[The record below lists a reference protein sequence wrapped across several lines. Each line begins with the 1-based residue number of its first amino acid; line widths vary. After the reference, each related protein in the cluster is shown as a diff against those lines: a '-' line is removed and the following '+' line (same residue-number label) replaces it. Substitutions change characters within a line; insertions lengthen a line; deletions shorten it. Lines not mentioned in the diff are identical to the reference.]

1 MTKKEV
7 IGDLHDNHITGMGW
21 GWGSPPQ
28 PPSLSYEC
36 TIMEFLDLGVEYHFL
51 FANRTFDP
59 TGQPLRDLDPR
70 VEFTGTGVLL
80 DRESSNT

>member
-1 MTKKEV
+1 
-7 IGDLHDNHITGMGW
+7 
-21 GWGSPPQ
+21 
-28 PPSLSYEC
+28 
-36 TIMEFLDLGVEYHFL
+36 MEFLDLGVEYHFL